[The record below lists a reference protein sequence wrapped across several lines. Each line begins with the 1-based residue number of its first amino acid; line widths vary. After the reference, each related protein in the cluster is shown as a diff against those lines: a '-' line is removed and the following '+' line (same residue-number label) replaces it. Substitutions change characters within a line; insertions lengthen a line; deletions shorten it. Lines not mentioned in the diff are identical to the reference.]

1 MKLEFLILV
10 MFMSLPC
17 IVQGEVLLQFEGEGS
32 EFRESINNIIGNM
45 GSKTTDYEG
54 SGDDTDYSGSGD
66 EDTESS
72 GDIEGSGITT
82 TWSPVRED
90 TTSEIVDINV
100 VTPTTETETEKP
112 TSPKT
117 TSLGNEVDVEET
129 SENPITEL
137 SPNED
142 DDQDD
147 NYDDDGTN
155 NRIDT
160 IKAPANP
167 QKSTGHDEK
176 QKGVSFTLGII
187 IGVVVGAI
195 LAILIIVILVY
206 RLRKKDEGSYSLDE
220 SSTQFIRDPDN
231 PQKGDKEYFA

>member
-17 IVQGEVLLQFEGEGS
+17 TVKGEVLLQFEGEGS

-54 SGDDTDYSGSGD
+54 SGDDTDYSGSGE

-82 TWSPVRED
+82 TWTPVTED

-100 VTPTTETETEKP
+100 VTTTTETETEKL

-117 TSLGNEVDVEET
+117 TTLSNEVDVEET
-129 SENPITEL
+129 TENPFTEVN
-137 SPNED
+137 PNEEVYD
-142 DDQDD
+142 DRD
-147 NYDDDGTN
+147 YDDDDMN
-155 NRIDT
+155 VRIDR
-160 IKAPANP
+160 IKARVNP
-167 QKSTGHDEK
+167 QKSTGDEEK

>member
-10 MFMSLPC
+10 MFMSLPYT
-17 IVQGEVLLQFEGEGS
+17 VKGEVLLQFEGEGS
-32 EFRESINNIIGNM
+32 EFRESINNVIGNM
-45 GSKTTDYEG
+45 DSKTTDYEG
-54 SGDDTDYSGSGD
+54 SGDDTDYSGSGE

-72 GDIEGSGITT
+72 GGSGIPTNWT
-82 TWSPVRED
+82 PEPED

-100 VTPTTETETEKP
+100 VTTTTKTETEKP
-112 TSPKT
+112 ISPKT
-117 TSLGNEVDVEET
+117 TTLSNEVDFGET
-129 SENPITEL
+129 TENPVIKGN
-137 SPNED
+137 PND
-142 DDQDD
+142 RDD
-147 NYDDDGTN
+147 NGDDEGMN
-155 NRIDT
+155 NSIVT
-160 IKAPANP
+160 IKGPGNP

-176 QKGVSFTLGII
+176 QTGVSFTLGII